1 MSSQLQFL
9 IVYMCIYRSDMV
21 PFLHRYPTSKSKMLE
36 MVRKDFGISKEEFDS
51 INKMVK
57 EETMEATVRFVTY
70 ATQLLTKFKET
81 QESGGDVNEYV

>member
-1 MSSQLQFL
+1 MSWQLQFL

-36 MVRKDFGISKEEFDS
+36 MVRNDFGISKEEFDS
-51 INKMVK
+51 IQKMVK
-57 EETMEATVRFVTY
+57 KETTKATVRFATY
-70 ATQLLTKFKET
+70 ATQLLAKFEKT